1 MRLLARLATSKS
13 GASVA
18 AAVLALGIVGVVVYA
33 GGYDIGR
40 AATALWS
47 GAAGSSYSFFSGT
60 LLRSTPLIIVGLSVA
75 IAFQAGVLNIGA
87 EGQLLAGASATI
99 AVGLAAAG
107 WPGWI
112 LVPAE
117 LVAGMAAG
125 AGWAAIAAVLKQRFG
140 VLEVISTLMLNFV
153 ALYGVSYLV
162 HGPFQEPTHTYPL
175 TPLLGESGRLPAILP
190 GQQLHLGF
198 LAALVIA
205 VAAWWF
211 VRSTAGGFRL
221 RIVGAGA
228 AAAASAGRVHVERVV
243 FGAFLWSGAIAGFGG
258 AVQVTG
264 VTYRLFEGISPGY
277 GYTAIAVALLA
288 RLNPLGV
295 IVAGIF
301 FGGLEAGGA
310 GMQRDAG
317 VPAGF
322 VNVIEALVILGVL
335 AVERARALAAERN
348 RSVAGEPVT

>member
-1 MRLLARLATSKS
+1 M
-13 GASVA
+13 V
-18 AAVLALGIVGVVVYA
+18 AAVLALGIVALVVIA

-47 GAAGSSYSFFSGT
+47 GSAGSAYSFFSGT
-60 LLRSTPLIIVGLSVA
+60 LLRATPLIIVGLSVA

-87 EGQLLAGASATI
+87 EGQLLAGATATI
-99 AVGLAAAG
+99 AVGLAAAH

-112 LVPAE
+112 SIPIE

-125 AGWAAIAAVLKQRFG
+125 AVWAGIAAILKRRFG

-162 HGPFQEPTHTYPL
+162 HGPLQEPTHTYPL
-175 TPLLGESGRLPAILP
+175 TPPLAESARLPMIVP
-190 GQQLHLGF
+190 GQQLHVGF
-198 LAALVIA
+198 IAA
-205 VAAWWF
+205 VALAIGAWWF
-211 VRSTAGGFRL
+211 IRSTAGGFRIRL
-221 RIVGAGA
+221 VGAGV
-228 AAAASAGRVHVERVV
+228 AAAASAGRVRVERVV
-243 FGAFLWSGAIAGFGG
+243 FAAFLASGAIAGLGG

-264 VTYRLFEGISPGY
+264 VTGRLFEGISPGY

-288 RLNPLGV
+288 RLNPLAV

-301 FGGLEAGGA
+301 FGALEAGGA

-322 VNVIEALVILGVL
+322 VTVIEALVILGVL
-335 AVERARALAAERN
+335 AVDRARILASDRHQPI
-348 RSVAGEPVT
+348 AGEQAA

>member
-1 MRLLARLATSKS
+1 VSLFDRLVRSKA
-13 GASVA
+13 GVSVA
-18 AAVLALGIVGVVVYA
+18 AAALALAAVTIVVYA
-33 GGYDIGR
+33 GGYDVAR
-40 AATALWS
+40 AGAALWS
-47 GAAGSSYSFFSGT
+47 GAAGSPYSFFSGT
-60 LLRSTPLIIVGLSVA
+60 LLRATPLIIIGLSVA

-87 EGQLLAGASATI
+87 EGQLLAGAAATT
-99 AVGLAAAG
+99 AVGLTAAN

-112 LVPAE
+112 SIPVE
-117 LVAGMAAG
+117 LAAGMAAG
-125 AGWAAIAAVLKQRFG
+125 AACAALAAVLKRRFG

-162 HGPFQEPTHTYPL
+162 RGPLQEPTHTYPL
-175 TPLLGESGRLPAILP
+175 TPELAKSARLPLILP

-198 LAALVIA
+198 IAAILLAIGT
-205 VAAWWF
+205 WWF
-211 VRSTAGGFRL
+211 VRSTAAGFRIRL
-221 RIVGAGA
+221 TGAGA

-243 FGAFLWSGAIAGFGG
+243 FATFLWSGAIAGLGG

-264 VTYRLFEGISPGY
+264 VTYQLFEGISPGY

-288 RLNPLGV
+288 RLNPLAV

-301 FGGLEAGGA
+301 FGALEAGGA

-335 AVERARALAAERN
+335 AVERARTLAAERTAL
-348 RSVAGEPVT
+348 VAGEQTA